1 MDQHRAVWP
10 QSLLVLGVLSSAAY
24 AVVVPSGWTGPA
36 WYLATAALGT
46 GMAIRGAWT
55 ASPPRRRVW
64 VALAWAAVLYLVGD
78 ALWVCYDVLGVSPYP
93 SWADAAY
100 LSRYVPM
107 VLALCWLVRGRQ
119 IGRDRA
125 AFLDAAILT
134 SAFALPAT
142 MFFIV
147 PVFAQTDTS
156 VLSMAVAAAYPIG
169 DFLILAVL
177 LRLLS
182 SPSARNPSF
191 FALAAGLTLF
201 LGTDVY
207 YDLLVSWGARMPTW
221 IDACYLLTYLLIGFA
236 ATHSSRDALSEPTAR
251 PAQGPVAVRV
261 LTLGCSTLLAP
272 ALLAALVLTD
282 SLHDLL
288 VIAVGGAVS
297 STLVLVRLLDL
308 LRYSEAQ
315 SVQLAVLART
325 DGLTGLPNRRSWD
338 HQLAR
343 AVEDARAT
351 GSPLT
356 VAMIDLDQF
365 KTYNDTF
372 GHLAGDLALKE
383 TAAAWAH
390 LLDGSGYVARYGGE
404 EFGLFI
410 PDSTPAAADALIE
423 QVHALVARGQT
434 CSVGV
439 ARWQTTEQPAEAVAR
454 ADAALYEAKRGG
466 RNRIVWHDTAGRD
479 GRHQEPVQLGGLSR
493 RAGTPLPGRSTTMP
507 TW

>member
-1 MDQHRAVWP
+1 MDSRRRVWP
-10 QSLLVLGVLSSAAY
+10 LALLGVGVVSSAAY
-24 AVVVPSGWTGPA
+24 AGVGASGWVGSA
-36 WYLATAALGT
+36 WYLTTAAVGT
-46 GMAIRGAWT
+46 AMVVSGAWT
-55 ASPPRRRVW
+55 ATPPRRRIW
-64 VALAWAAVLYLVGD
+64 AALACGAVLYLVGD
-78 ALWVCYDVLGVSPYP
+78 SLWVLYDVLGISPYP

-100 LSRYVPM
+100 LSRYGAV
-107 VLALCWLVRGRQ
+107 VLGLCWLVRGRQ

-142 MFFIV
+142 MFFVLPI
-147 PVFAQTDTS
+147 FAQTQTS
-156 VLSMAVAAAYPIG
+156 VLSMTVAAAYPIG

-182 SPSARNPSF
+182 SPAARNPSF

-207 YDLLVSWGARMPTW
+207 YNLLVSWNAEMPPW
-221 IDACYLLTYLLIGFA
+221 IDACYLLTYLLIGFSA
-236 ATHSSRDALSEPTAR
+236 VHGSRDALSEPTAR
-251 PAQGPVAVRV
+251 PATRPALARV

-272 ALLAALVLTD
+272 GLLAALVLTD
-282 SLHDLL
+282 SLQDAL
-288 VIAVGGAVS
+288 VIAIGGAVI
-297 STLVLVRLLDL
+297 STLVLVRLFDL
-308 LRYSEAQ
+308 LRYSESQ

-343 AVEDARAT
+343 AVEDARAR
-351 GSPLT
+351 GSSLT

-365 KTYNDTF
+365 KTYNDTL

-390 LLDGSGYVARYGGE
+390 VVDGHGYVARYGGE

-410 PDSTPAAADALIE
+410 PDTEQAVAHALIE
-423 QVHALVARGQT
+423 RVRTSVAREQT
-434 CSVGV
+434 CSIGV
-439 ARWQTTEQPAEAVAR
+439 VQWQPDEQPAHAVAR
-454 ADAALYEAKRGG
+454 ADDALYEAKRVG
-466 RNRIVWHDTAGRD
+466 RNRIVWHDTDAR
-479 GRHQEPVQLGGLSR
+479 QETSPQDRSPQGVDR
-493 RAGTPLPGRSTTMP
+493 VRSTSRS
-507 TW
+507 

>member
-1 MDQHRAVWP
+1 MDPHRGVWP
-10 QSLLVLGVLSSAAY
+10 LSLLAVGVLSSAAY
-24 AVVVPSGWTGPA
+24 AVVVPSGWIGPA
-36 WYLATAALGT
+36 WYLATATLGT
-46 GMAIRGAWT
+46 AMAIWGAWT
-55 ASPPRRRVW
+55 ASPPRRRIW
-64 VALAWAAVLYLVGD
+64 AALAWGAVLYLLGD
-78 ALWVCYDVLGVSPYP
+78 ALWVFYDVLDVSPYP

-100 LSRYVPM
+100 LSRYVLM
-107 VLALCWLVRGRQ
+107 VLGLCWLVRGRE

-142 MFFIV
+142 MFFVLPI
-147 PVFAQTDTS
+147 FARSHTS

-169 DFLILAVL
+169 DVFILALL
-177 LRLLS
+177 LRLLW

-191 FALAAGLTLF
+191 FSLAAGLTLF

-207 YDLLVSWGARMPTW
+207 YNLLVSRGATMPSW

-236 ATHSSRDALSEPTAR
+236 AVHSSRDALSEPTAR
-251 PAQGPVAVRV
+251 QATRPVVVRV

-272 ALLAALVLTD
+272 GLLAALVLTD
-282 SLHDLL
+282 SLQDAI

-297 STLVLVRLLDL
+297 STLVLVRLFDL
-308 LRYSEAQ
+308 LRYSESQ

-343 AVEDARAT
+343 AIEDARAKGT
-351 GSPLT
+351 SLT

-383 TAAAWAH
+383 TAAAWVH
-390 LLDGSGYVARYGGE
+390 LLDGIGYVARYGGE

-410 PDSTPAAADALIE
+410 PDSAQAVTDALIRR
-423 QVHALVARGQT
+423 VHTQVARGQS
-434 CSVGV
+434 CSIGV
-439 ARWQTTEQPAEAVAR
+439 AQWQPTEQPAQAVAR
-454 ADAALYEAKRGG
+454 ADEALYEAKRGG
-466 RNRIVWHDTAGRD
+466 RNRIVWHDSTGPDDVSPQD
-479 GRHQEPVQLGGLSR
+479 GPPVGGSLI
-493 RAGTPLPGRSTTMP
+493 RSTSRS
-507 TW
+507 